1 MTRTR
6 FIGVD
11 YDPLTLDDLLDQF
24 GQRPAEARFAYLV
37 TPNVDHVV
45 RLHDP
50 MPDGDAVWAAYRGA
64 EWCVCDSRILAA
76 LARRQG
82 ITLPVAPGSDL
93 TAMILE
99 RLCRPGDRV
108 AIIGGRAETAERLR
122 TRYPTL
128 DIVHH
133 APPMGLRRNAAALE
147 AAAQFAAGTRARFL
161 FLSVG
166 SPQQELLAA
175 RIAAQPGATGIGLCV
190 GAAIEFV
197 VGEQTRAPEL
207 VQRLHLEWAHRLLGN
222 PRRMWRRYLVEGP
235 RIFLLARRHRSR
247 G

>member
-11 YDPLTLDDLLDQF
+11 YDPLTLDDLLERF

-108 AIIGGRAETAERLR
+108 AIIGGRAETAEQLR
-122 TRYPTL
+122 
-128 DIVHH
+128 
-133 APPMGLRRNAAALE
+133 
-147 AAAQFAAGTRARFL
+147 
-161 FLSVG
+161 
-166 SPQQELLAA
+166 
-175 RIAAQPGATGIGLCV
+175 
-190 GAAIEFV
+190 
-197 VGEQTRAPEL
+197 
-207 VQRLHLEWAHRLLGN
+207 AHREHFPAMLDAD
-222 PRRMWRRYLVEGP
+222 RFE
-235 RIFLLARRHRSR
+235 IF
-247 G
+247 